1 MSAAIV
7 WRTWSDPEAQ
17 LVKGILE
24 VYGIPVRLDSDLSH
38 SLYPLT
44 INGLGEVR
52 VLVPGAA
59 GDEARDILAGY
70 RARGSV
76 PDA

>member
-1 MSAAIV
+1 MASSIV

-17 LVKGILE
+17 IVKGILE
-24 VYGIPVRLDSDLSH
+24 VHGIPVRLDSDLSH
-38 SLYPLT
+38 SLLPLT
-44 INGLGEVR
+44 IDGLGEVR
-52 VLVPGAA
+52 VLVPGAV

-70 RARGSV
+70 RARGSA